1 MNPLLDRYLNRT
13 RLQLGVSMNGLNC
26 SKAKGQE
33 AIVNISLGVAK
44 GIDGSAM
51 SVLGV

>member
-1 MNPLLDRYLNRT
+1 MNPLSDRYLIRT
-13 RLQLGVSMNGLNC
+13 RLQLGVSMNGLNR

-33 AIVNISLGVAK
+33 ATVNISLGVAK